1 MASAAPQKRMVS
13 SVFITLASP
22 YRATVTQQQHARQTH
37 DALAGDIQHT
47 AVQVHPGGSDTL
59 THRKGSTATEAR
71 GGSAQ
76 KQLETATFPK
86 VRLSVSPRPSAPSL
100 WDPDSVPVTEAGP
113 EDAEPGKDTPRTT
126 SEGRE
131 TCKS

>member
-1 MASAAPQKRMVS
+1 MASADPQKRMVS

-47 AVQVHPGGSDTL
+47 AVQVQPGGCDTL
-59 THRKGSTATEAR
+59 TRRKGSTASEAR
-71 GGSAQ
+71 G
-76 KQLETATFPK
+76 ETATLPK

-100 WDPDSVPVTEAGP
+100 SDPGSVPVAEAGP

-126 SEGRE
+126 PEGRE
-131 TCKS
+131 ACKS